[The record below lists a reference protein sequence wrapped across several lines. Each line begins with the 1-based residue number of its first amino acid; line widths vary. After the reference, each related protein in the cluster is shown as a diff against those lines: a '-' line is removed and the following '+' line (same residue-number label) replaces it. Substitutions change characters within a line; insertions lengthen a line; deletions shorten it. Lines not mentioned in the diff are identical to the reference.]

1 MKVKGHKSFAR
12 TSHMSLDCCSVS
24 CLSEE
29 GVLKV
34 TRSPKPETRKLKP
47 ETNSKPKTLDPR
59 P

>member
-12 TSHMSLDCCSVS
+12 TSHMSLDCCSVA

-34 TRSPKPETRKLKP
+34 TRSPNPKPDNRNPKLET
-47 ETNSKPKTLDPR
+47 
-59 P
+59 